1 LLTET
6 ESRVLTLIEQNQTD
20 LIASLQQMVQYK
32 TVTPAMEARAEGD
45 DYRAHQKFIRT
56 LLDDMGFE
64 SEMWEIDAA
73 QLEDAPGLG
82 VRPDRDM
89 SGMPVVVGQ
98 LPSSDN
104 VIARESWSS
113 TEVSRPSDRSSL
125 PDLRGEI
132 ASPLVSIRRSEP
144 AATQPADDGYI
155 GARNDVKGRSLILN
169 GHYDVVP
176 EGDTSLWTHAPY
188 SATIENGKMYGRG
201 TADMKGG
208 NAAMLFAVKMIQQA
222 GLTLNGDLIVQI
234 VPEEEVTC
242 MGTLACCQRGYT
254 ADAAFIPEP
263 TNMSILVA
271 MRGSVY
277 GRITVPGRAGH
288 AEMAQPHWTEGGAV
302 NAISKAAK
310 VVQMLDTLAEEWRT
324 RPNRQHKLIG
334 PDFILASGIHGG
346 EWEVTYPEKAEIRF
360 GAMIAPPR
368 GSPIEEIRARL
379 AELAQSDPWMAAHPP
394 VLTHGPW
401 YYGAEVAEDEP
412 IVRAG
417 SAALTDLG
425 IAPKMKG
432 FGSLTDAIHL
442 INLSKIP
449 TISIGPD
456 METIHAVDE
465 FIEISQLVELSKT
478 IALLVMRWCGV
489 SEQS

>member
-1 LLTET
+1 LITDL
-6 ESRVLTLIEQNQTD
+6 ESRVLTLIEDHQTD
-20 LIASLQQMVQYK
+20 LITSLQQMIRYR
-32 TVTPAMEARAEGD
+32 TVTPDMDARAEGD
-45 DYRAHQKFIRT
+45 DYRAHQKTIRA

-64 SEMWEIDAA
+64 TEMWEIDAA
-73 QLEDAPGLG
+73 QLEDAPGRG
-82 VRPDRDM
+82 VRPERDM

-98 LPSSDN
+98 LPSGK
-104 VIARESWSS
+104 E
-113 TEVSRPSDRSSL
+113 
-125 PDLRGEI
+125 
-132 ASPLVSIRRSEP
+132 
-144 AATQPADDGYI
+144 
-155 GARNDVKGRSLILN
+155 GRSLLLN

-176 EGDTSLWTHAPY
+176 EGDTTLWTHDPY
-188 SATIENGKMYGRG
+188 SATLANGKMYGRG

-222 GLTLNGDLIVQI
+222 GLTLNGDLTMQI
-234 VPEEEVTC
+234 APDEEATC
-242 MGTLACCQRGYT
+242 MGTLACCLRGYT

-263 TNMSILVA
+263 TNMGILVA

-310 VVQMLDTLAEEWRT
+310 VVQMLDALAEEWRT
-324 RPNRQHKLIG
+324 RPDRHHKYIG

-368 GSPIEEIRARL
+368 GNPLEEIRARL

-394 VLTHGPW
+394 TLTHGPW

-417 SAALTDLG
+417 AAALTDLG
-425 IAPKMKG
+425 IPPKMKG

-465 FIEISQLVELSKT
+465 FIELSQLVELSKT

-489 SEQS
+489 SEKD

>member
-1 LLTET
+1 MLTET
-6 ESRVLTLIEQNQTD
+6 ESRVLTLIEDHQTD
-20 LIASLQQMVQYK
+20 LITSLQQMIRYR
-32 TVTPAMEARAEGD
+32 TVTPDMDACAEGD
-45 DYRAHQKFIRT
+45 DYRAHQKYIRT
-56 LLDDMGFE
+56 LLDGMGFE
-64 SEMWEIDAA
+64 TEMWEIDAA
-73 QLEDAPGLG
+73 QLEDAPGRG
-82 VRPDRDM
+82 VRPERDM

-98 LPSSDN
+98 LPGSVN
-104 VIARESWSS
+104 VIARRALTTKQSPPARE
-113 TEVSRPSDRSSL
+113 
-125 PDLRGEI
+125 EI
-132 ASPLVSIRRSEP
+132 ASPP
-144 AATQPADDGYI
+144 KAA
-155 GARNDVKGRSLILN
+155 ARNDVSGKSLILN

-176 EGDTSLWTHAPY
+176 EGDTSLWTHPPY
-188 SATIENGKMYGRG
+188 SATIENGKMFGRG

-222 GLTLNGDLIVQI
+222 GLTLNGDLTVQI
-234 VPEEEVTC
+234 APDEEATC
-242 MGTLACCQRGYT
+242 MGTLACCLRGYT

-263 TNMSILVA
+263 TNMGILVA

-277 GRITVPGRAGH
+277 GRLTVPGRAGH

-310 VVQMLDTLAEEWRT
+310 VVQMLDALAEEWRT
-324 RPNRQHKLIG
+324 RPDRQHKYIG

-368 GSPIEEIRARL
+368 GNPIEEIRARL

-412 IVRAG
+412 IVHAG
-417 SAALTDLG
+417 ANALSDLG
-425 IAPKMKG
+425 IPPKMKG

-465 FIEISQLVELSKT
+465 FIELAQLVELSKT

-489 SEQS
+489 SEKEQG

>member
-1 LLTET
+1 MISAL

-20 LIASLQQMVQYK
+20 LIASLQQMIRYK
-32 TVTPAMEARAEGD
+32 TVTPDLDARAEGE
-45 DYRAHQKFIRT
+45 DYRTHQKYIRA

-64 SEMWEIDAA
+64 TEMWEIDAA
-73 QLEDAPGLG
+73 QLEDAPGRG
-82 VRPDRDM
+82 VRPKRDM

-98 LPSSDN
+98 FPSGK
-104 VIARESWSS
+104 E
-113 TEVSRPSDRSSL
+113 
-125 PDLRGEI
+125 G
-132 ASPLVSIRRSEP
+132 
-144 AATQPADDGYI
+144 
-155 GARNDVKGRSLILN
+155 KSLILN

-176 EGDTSLWTHAPY
+176 AGDTSLWTHPPY

-222 GLTLNGDLIVQI
+222 GLTLNGDLTVQI
-234 VPEEEVTC
+234 APDEEATC
-242 MGTLACCQRGYT
+242 MGTLACCLRGYT

-263 TNMSILVA
+263 TNMGVLVA

-277 GRITVPGRAGH
+277 GTITVPGRAGH
-288 AEMAQPHWTEGGAV
+288 AEMVQPAWTEGGAV

-310 VVQMLDTLAEEWRT
+310 VVQMLDALAEEWRANPD
-324 RPNRQHKLIG
+324 RYHKYIG
-334 PDFILASGIHGG
+334 PDFVLATGIHGG
-346 EWEVTYPEKAEIRF
+346 EWEVTYPETTEIRF

-368 GSPIEEIRARL
+368 GNPIEEIHARL
-379 AELAQSDPWMAAHPP
+379 DELTQSDPWMAAHPP
-394 VLTHGPW
+394 TLTHGPW

-412 IVRAG
+412 IVQTGA
-417 SAALTDLG
+417 AALTDIG
-425 IAPKMKG
+425 IHPKLNG

-456 METIHAVDE
+456 KETIHAVDE

-478 IALLVMRWCGV
+478 IAILVMRWCGV

>member
-1 LLTET
+1 MLSET
-6 ESRVLTLIEQNQTD
+6 ESRVLTLIEQHQAD
-20 LIASLQQMVQYK
+20 LIASLQQMIRYK
-32 TVTPAMEARAEGD
+32 TVTPGLGMCAEGE
-45 DYRAHQKFIRT
+45 DYREHQKFVRS
-56 LLDDMGFE
+56 LLNDMGFE
-64 SEMWEIDAA
+64 SEMWEIDAS
-73 QLEDAPGLG
+73 QLEDGPGRG
-82 VRPDRDM
+82 VIANRDL
-89 SGMPVVVGQ
+89 SGMPVVVGRLPGISQ
-98 LPSSDN
+98 TLPS
-104 VIARESWSS
+104 
-113 TEVSRPSDRSSL
+113 PSAPSGL
-125 PDLRGEI
+125 PTPGEGVGFGNPPR
-132 ASPLVSIRRSEP
+132 AEGER
-144 AATQPADDGYI
+144 QADGT
-155 GARNDVKGRSLILN
+155 GKSLILN

-176 EGDTSLWTHAPY
+176 EGDARLWTFDPY
-188 SATIENGKMYGRG
+188 SATLADGRMYGRG

-222 GLTLNGDLIVQI
+222 GLTLNGDLTVQV

-263 TNMSILVA
+263 TNMNILVA

-277 GRITVPGRAGH
+277 GRISVAGRAGH

-310 VVQMLDTLAEEWRT
+310 VVQMLDALAEEWRT
-324 RPNRQHKLIG
+324 RPDRQHKLIG

-346 EWEVTYPEKAEIRF
+346 EWEVTYPEKTEIRF

-379 AELAQSDPWMAAHPP
+379 AKLAQADPWMAAHPP
-394 VLTHGPW
+394 TLTHGPW
-401 YYGAEVAEDEP
+401 YYGAEVSEDEP

-417 SAALTDLG
+417 ADALTDIG
-425 IAPKMKG
+425 IAPHMKG

-442 INLSKIP
+442 INHSKIP
-449 TISIGPD
+449 TISIGPNL
-456 METIHAVDE
+456 ETIHAVDE
-465 FIEISQLVELSKT
+465 YIELSQLVELSKT

-489 SEQS
+489 SEK